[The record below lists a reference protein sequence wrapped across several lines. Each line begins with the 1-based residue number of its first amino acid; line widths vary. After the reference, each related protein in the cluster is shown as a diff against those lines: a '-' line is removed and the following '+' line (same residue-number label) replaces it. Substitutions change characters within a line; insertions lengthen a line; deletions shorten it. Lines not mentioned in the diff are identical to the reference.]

1 MKNKMILAVAV
12 LIAGLAFLMNWSY
25 LRKERDAL
33 YAGAA
38 KVKIIVPKRDLPSMT
53 VLTIEDLALRDEF
66 KSAVGQNAFY
76 EDDLDSLLGKKL
88 LFPVKR
94 ADPLLWSQ
102 VDMPRRIRSG
112 LSPVIEKGKRAIS
125 LSIAG
130 AQAVSG
136 LVQPNDN
143 VDILGTFTFPS
154 RTNSK
159 QVESVTLTLMQ
170 NVSVIATGS
179 RIAGQ
184 QNRNQDRQG
193 GYSTVTF
200 AVTPREVE
208 VLVFAQQTRG
218 QLYLSLRN
226 PEDRNTEEE
235 LPSVNF
241 DYIEAV
247 LPELNAVRQKEILM
261 NEASQLP

>member
-1 MKNKMILAVAV
+1 MKNKLIMAVAILV
-12 LIAGLAFLMNWSY
+12 AALAFLMNWSY
-25 LRKERDAL
+25 LKKERDAL
-33 YAGAA
+33 YAGAV
-38 KVKIIVPKRDLPSMT
+38 KVKIIVAKRDLPSMT
-53 VLTIEDLALRDEF
+53 VLAIEDLALRDEF
-66 KSAVGQNAFY
+66 KSAVGRNAFY

-88 LFPVKR
+88 KYPVKR

-112 LSPVIEKGKRAIS
+112 LSQVIEKGKRAVS

-130 AQAVSG
+130 APAVSG

-143 VDILGTFTFPS
+143 VDIIGTFTFPS
-154 RTNSK
+154 RINPK

-170 NVSVIATGS
+170 NVSVIATGA
-179 RIAGQ
+179 RVAGQ
-184 QNRNQDRQG
+184 ESSRDRDG

-200 AVTPREVE
+200 AVTPREAE
-208 VLVFAQQTRG
+208 LLIFAQQTRG

-226 PEDRNTEEE
+226 PEDRNYEEE

-247 LPELNAVRQKEILM
+247 LKDLNEKRQEEILR
-261 NEASQLP
+261 STL

>member
-1 MKNKMILAVAV
+1 MKNKLILLVAL
-12 LIAGLAFLMNWSY
+12 LIGGLAFLMNWRY
-25 LRKERDAL
+25 LDQQRTEL
-33 YAGAA
+33 YKGAE
-38 KVKIIVPKRDLPSMT
+38 KVKVIVAKRDMPSMT

-76 EDDLDSLLGKKL
+76 EDDLDALLGRRL
-88 LFPVKR
+88 LYPVR
-94 ADPLLWSQ
+94 RSDPLLWSQ
-102 VDMPRRIRSG
+102 VDMPRRTKTG
-112 LSPVIEKGKRAIS
+112 LSHVIEKGKRAVS

-130 AQAVSG
+130 APAVSG
-136 LVQPNDN
+136 LIQPLDN
-143 VDILGTFTFPS
+143 VDIMGTFTFPS
-154 RTNSK
+154 RTNPK

-179 RIAGQ
+179 KIAGQ
-184 QNRNQDRQG
+184 GDRSQQS

-200 AVTPREVE
+200 EVSPREAE
-208 VLVFAQQTRG
+208 LLIFAQQTRG

-226 PEDRNTEEE
+226 PDDVSHEEE

-247 LPELNAVRQKEILM
+247 LKDLNEKRQQDIRIS
-261 NEASQLP
+261 NP

>member
-1 MKNKMILAVAV
+1 MKNKLIMAVAV
-12 LIAGLAFLMNWSY
+12 LVAGLAFLMNWSY

-33 YAGAA
+33 YEGAV
-38 KVKIIVPKRDLPSMT
+38 KVKVIVAKRDLPAMT
-53 VLTIEDLALRDEF
+53 ELMIEDLALRDEF
-66 KSAVGQNAFY
+66 RSAVGRNAFR

-88 LFPVKR
+88 KYPVKR
-94 ADPLLWSQ
+94 LDPLLWSQ
-102 VDMPRRIRSG
+102 VDMPRQVRNG
-112 LSPVIEKGKRAIS
+112 LSQAIEKGKRAVS

-130 AQAVSG
+130 APAVSG

-143 VDILGTFTFPS
+143 VDIIGTFTFPS
-154 RTNSK
+154 RINPK

-170 NVSVIATGS
+170 NVSVIATGA

-184 QNRNQDRQG
+184 ESSRRDGQG

-200 AVTPREVE
+200 AVTPREAE
-208 VLVFAQQTRG
+208 LLVFAQQTRG

-226 PEDRNTEEE
+226 PEDRNFEEE

-241 DYIEAV
+241 DYIETV
-247 LPELNAVRQKEILM
+247 LKELNEKRQEEILR
-261 NEASQLP
+261 STL

>member
-1 MKNKMILAVAV
+1 MKNKLILAVAV

-25 LRKERDAL
+25 LRKEKAAL
-33 YAGAA
+33 YEGAK
-38 KVKIIVPKRDLPSMT
+38 KVTIIAASRDLPSMT
-53 VLTIEDLALRDEF
+53 VLTIEDLGTLDVF
-66 KSAVGQNAFY
+66 QSSVGKNAFY
-76 EDDLDSLLGKKL
+76 EDDLQALLGRKL
-88 LFPVKR
+88 LYPVKR
-94 ADPLLWSQ
+94 NDPLLWSQ
-102 VDMPRRIRSG
+102 VDMPRRIKSG

-143 VDILGTFTFPS
+143 VDIIGTFSFPS
-154 RTNSK
+154 RTNPR
-159 QVESVTLTLMQ
+159 QVESVTMTLLQ

-179 RIAGQ
+179 LIAGQ
-184 QNRNQDRQG
+184 ENRAQSRQG

-200 AVTPREVE
+200 SVTPRQVE

-226 PEDRNTEEE
+226 PEDRSSESE

-241 DYIEAV
+241 DYIEDV
-247 LPELNAVRQKEILM
+247 LQEMNEKHQKEIML
-261 NEASQLP
+261 NEATTF

>member
-1 MKNKMILAVAV
+1 MKNKLIMAVAV
-12 LIAGLAFLMNWSY
+12 LVALLAFLMNWNY

-33 YAGAA
+33 YAGAR
-38 KVKIIVPKRDLPSMT
+38 KVKVIVAKRDMPAMT
-53 VLTIEDLALRDEF
+53 VLTIEDLALNDVF
-66 KSAVGQNAFY
+66 QANVGRNAFM
-76 EDDLDSLLGKKL
+76 EEDLDALLGKKL
-88 LFPVKR
+88 LYSVRR

-102 VDMPRRIRSG
+102 VDMPRRVKSG
-112 LSPVIEKGKRAIS
+112 LSPVIEKGKRAVS

-136 LVQPNDN
+136 LVQPNDH

-154 RTNSK
+154 RTNPK
-159 QVESVTLTLMQ
+159 AVESVTLTLMQ
-170 NVSVIATGS
+170 NVTVVATGS

-184 QNRNQDRQG
+184 MMRGQERGG

-200 AVTPREVE
+200 SVTPREAE
-208 VLVFAQQTRG
+208 LLVFAQQTRG

-226 PEDRNTEEE
+226 PEDRNFEQE

-247 LPELNAVRQKEILM
+247 LQELNEKRQKEILM
-261 NEASQLP
+261 NDPTL

>member
-1 MKNKMILAVAV
+1 MKNKLILAVAV

-25 LRKERDAL
+25 LRKERAAL
-33 YAGAA
+33 YEGAV
-38 KVKIIVPKRDLPSMT
+38 KVKVIVAKRDLPSMT
-53 VLTIEDLALRDEF
+53 VLTVEDLALRDEF

-76 EDDLDSLLGKKL
+76 EDDLDALLGKKL
-88 LFPVKR
+88 LYPVKR

-102 VDMPRRIRSG
+102 VDMPRRIKSG

-143 VDILGTFTFPS
+143 VDIIGTFSFPS
-154 RTNSK
+154 RTNPR
-159 QVESVTLTLMQ
+159 QVESITLTLLQ
-170 NVSVIATGS
+170 NVSVIATGT

-184 QNRNQDRQG
+184 EGRAAARQG

-200 AVTPREVE
+200 SVTPRQVE
-208 VLVFAQQTRG
+208 MLVFAQQTRG

-226 PEDRNTEEE
+226 PEDRSSESE

-241 DYIEAV
+241 DYIEGV
-247 LPELNAVRQKEILM
+247 LQEMNEKHQKEIML
-261 NEASQLP
+261 NDASF

>member
-1 MKNKMILAVAV
+1 MKNKMIMAVAV

-33 YAGAA
+33 YAGAV
-38 KVKIIVPKRDLPSMT
+38 KVSVIVASRDMPAMT
-53 VLTIEDLALRDEF
+53 VLTLDDLRLNEEF
-66 KSAVGQNAFY
+66 KSGVGSNAFLQ
-76 EDDLDSLLGKKL
+76 DDLDSLLGKKL
-88 LFPVKR
+88 LYPVKH

-154 RTNSK
+154 RVNSK
-159 QVESVTLTLMQ
+159 QVESVTFTLMQ
-170 NVSVIATGS
+170 NVTVIATGS

-184 QNRNQDRQG
+184 ENRNRDRQG

-200 AVTPREVE
+200 SVTPREAE
-208 VLVFAQQTRG
+208 LLVFAQQTRG

-226 PEDRNTEEE
+226 PDDRNYEEE

-247 LPELNAVRQKEILM
+247 LSELNDARQKDILM

>member
-1 MKNKMILAVAV
+1 MAVAV
-12 LIAGLAFLMNWSY
+12 LVAGLAFLMNWSY
-25 LRKERDAL
+25 LRKEREAL
-33 YAGAA
+33 YEGAA
-38 KVKIIVPKRDLPSMT
+38 KVKVIVPKRDLPSMT
-53 VLTIEDLALRDEF
+53 MLTLEDLALNEVF
-66 KSAVGQNAFY
+66 KSSVGANAFY

-88 LFPVKR
+88 LYTVKR
-94 ADPLLWSQ
+94 GDPLLWSQ

-112 LSPVIEKGKRAIS
+112 LSPVIEKGKRAVS

-136 LVQPNDN
+136 LVQPDDH

-154 RTNSK
+154 RTNPK
-159 QVESVTLTLMQ
+159 QVESITLTLMQ

-179 RIAGQ
+179 QIAGQ
-184 QNRNQDRQG
+184 RSRDGRSG

-200 AVTPREVE
+200 AVSPREAE
-208 VLVFAQQTRG
+208 LLVFAQQTRG
-218 QLYLSLRN
+218 QLYPSLRN
-226 PEDRNTEEE
+226 PDDRNFESE

-247 LPELNAVRQKEILM
+247 LKELNEKRQKEILL
-261 NEASQLP
+261 NDPTL